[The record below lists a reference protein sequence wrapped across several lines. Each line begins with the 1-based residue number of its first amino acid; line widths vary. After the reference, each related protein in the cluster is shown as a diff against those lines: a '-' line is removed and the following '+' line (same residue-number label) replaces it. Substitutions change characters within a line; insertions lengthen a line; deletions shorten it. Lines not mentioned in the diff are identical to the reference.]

1 MSIKEISKQF
11 LKYENLILFQ
21 IIVNEAIWIFLRS
34 AEYYLIANWLHLPKY
49 PHKGY
54 ENYLVVRYFYLC
66 SELSNCTN
74 VYKTC
79 NIDSKVP

>member
-1 MSIKEISKQF
+1 MFKGEIFQNSF
-11 LKYENLILFQ
+11 KYENLDHFRIF
-21 IIVNEAIWIFLRS
+21 VDRAICIFLQS
-34 AEYYLIANWLHLPKY
+34 VEYYLIANWLHLPKY